1 MNFNSIKNLINN
13 NKIILIVIWLLV
25 QSALLFF
32 NGIKIDGE
40 AARVIREANNL
51 NDFGHFSTPSFYL
64 YFTEILLI
72 YFLKIVTNSQFYF

>member
-51 NDFGHFSTPSFYL
+51 NDFGHLSYL
-64 YFTEILLI
+64 LL
-72 YFLKIVTNSQFYF
+72 